1 MLQIMDAQNLITEE
15 RSLDSFPCGFKLAWE
30 LAYELN
36 HFKMDRHPFPSEKGC
51 LIFMK
56 IGVGCCLKVLQLS
69 CLWRLVCF
77 SRCINEAACPI
88 GKSSAGKMSDSSW
101 KWFRGHMRLL
111 LEQPYTERQ
120 RLRMLKETAQHRFE
134 VDNIEYNFDNRRGI
148 NLLVNTEQLIGT
160 SADSA
165 PRLQ

>member
-1 MLQIMDAQNLITEE
+1 MPD
-15 RSLDSFPCGFKLAWE
+15 F
-30 LAYELN
+30 YENWSWL
-36 HFKMDRHPFPSEKGC
+36 
-51 LIFMK
+51 L
-56 IGVGCCLKVLQLS
+56 LKVLQLA

-77 SRCINEAACPI
+77 SRCINEAACPN
-88 GKSSAGKMSDSSW
+88 GKPSAGKMSDSSW
-101 KWFRGHMRLL
+101 KWFRSHMLL

-134 VDNIEYNFDNRRGI
+134 VDNIEYNFDNRRGM